1 MIFQI
6 LKAHFIEHPNRNNRM
21 NKLIYIPNK
30 TSSYTSTNLR
40 NKIKTIVQNNIISHP
55 LTNHLSSSSQFQ
67 FRSITSEKFDNPPTQ
82 LIYSYDPDSTSSE
95 LERNPAL
102 HTHSSP

>member
-40 NKIKTIVQNNIISHP
+40 NKIKTIVQKISFP
-55 LTNHLSSSSQFQ
+55 
-67 FRSITSEKFDNPPTQ
+67 IP
-82 LIYSYDPDSTSSE
+82 
-95 LERNPAL
+95 
-102 HTHSSP
+102 

>member
-1 MIFQI
+1 MQKKQNERFKKEKYLIVNIYLIFQMIFQI
-6 LKAHFIEHPNRNNRM
+6 LKAHCIEHPNRNNRM

-30 TSSYTSTNLR
+30 TCSYTSTNLR

-67 FRSITSEKFDNPPTQ
+67 FRSIISEKFDNPPT
-82 LIYSYDPDSTSSE
+82 
-95 LERNPAL
+95 
-102 HTHSSP
+102 